1 MVFQEILAHVVGE
14 DVIMND
20 NNIVDFVDHGSKEI
34 KESFYVGDSPHIA
47 I

>member
-1 MVFQEILAHVVGE
+1 MVLLEILAYVVGE

-20 NNIVDFVDHGSKEI
+20 SNVVDFVDHGMKVI